1 VQVVAEQVSQVTV
14 QTQLEQL
21 VALVGLVVAAE
32 VVGQH
37 KLLVAQEYFTFSIR
51 RHYDL

>member
-1 VQVVAEQVSQVTV
+1 
-14 QTQLEQL
+14 LEQL
-21 VALVGLVVAAE
+21 AAQVGLAVAVADL
-32 VVGQH
+32 VQH